1 MDIRNIKRVV
11 SGVASD
17 EEKRSV
23 TDWVAG
29 NEERQRFLE
38 DAGRFYASEMPDE
51 REVACRTDKM
61 WRETFGWRRKNRM
74 FSFRWIAVASAAVVA
89 GVFFFA
95 DLRLKKSAESDGSAL
110 QPLVAAVQLVL
121 PDGRCYELTDEGTVQ
136 EIVAV
141 AEKRDAF
148 DSHEQRLSADTVIVP
163 VVEYGEII
171 VPKGKGYTL
180 RLADRSVVTLN
191 AESRIK
197 FPTRFTEAERRIVLN
212 GEAYFDVAHDEAHP
226 FVVEFAEGA
235 VRVLGTEFNVKAY
248 EGQHTCATL
257 VEGRVEVLAAD
268 ETVVLQPG
276 ELCEILPDGLSVC
289 EADLMSVLSWKN
301 GEFVFKEAS
310 WQQVAEELE
319 RWYDVEM
326 VYDIAEMA
334 DMKLH
339 IYMERPETL
348 AEALEV
354 IARIVRFDY
363 SVQGRKVI
371 IKKR

>member
-17 EEKRSV
+17 EEERNV
-23 TDWVAG
+23 TAWVAG

-38 DAGRFYASEMPDE
+38 DARRFYASEMPDE
-51 REVACRTDKM
+51 QEVACRTEKM
-61 WRETFGWRRKNRM
+61 WRETFGWRRKKRIPV
-74 FSFRWIAVASAAVVA
+74 FRWIAVASAAVVA

-95 DLRLKKSAESDGSAL
+95 DLRWKGSADGSAS

-141 AEKRDAF
+141 AEKRDTP
-148 DSHEQRLSADTVIVP
+148 DLPEQRLPADTAVAP
-163 VVEYGEII
+163 AVEYGEII

-197 FPTRFTEAERRIVLN
+197 FPTLFTEAERRIVLS
-212 GEAYFDVAHDEAHP
+212 GEAYFDIAHDEAHP
-226 FVVEFAEGA
+226 FVVEFADGA
-235 VRVLGTEFNVKAY
+235 VRVLGTEFNVRAY

-257 VEGRVEVLAAD
+257 VEGRVEVLTAD

-310 WQQVAEELE
+310 WQQVAKELE

-326 VYDIAEMA
+326 VYDTAEMA

-354 IARIVRFDY
+354 IARLAHFDY
-363 SVQGRKVI
+363 SVQNRKVI

>member
-1 MDIRNIKRVV
+1 
-11 SGVASD
+11 
-17 EEKRSV
+17 
-23 TDWVAG
+23 
-29 NEERQRFLE
+29 
-38 DAGRFYASEMPDE
+38 
-51 REVACRTDKM
+51 
-61 WRETFGWRRKNRM
+61 
-74 FSFRWIAVASAAVVA
+74 VA

-95 DLRLKKSAESDGSAL
+95 DLRLKKSVDSDGSAL

-141 AEKRDAF
+141 AEKRNAF
-148 DSHEQRLSADTVIVP
+148 DSHEQQFSADTTVAP

-180 RLADRSVVTLN
+180 KLADRSVVTLN

-212 GEAYFDVAHDEAHP
+212 GEAYFDVARDEAHP

-235 VRVLGTEFNVKAY
+235 VRVLGTEFNIKAY

-276 ELCEILPDGLSVC
+276 ELCEILPEGLSVC
-289 EADLMSVLSWKN
+289 EADLMSVLAWKN

-326 VYDIAEMA
+326 VYDVAEMA

-354 IARIVRFDY
+354 IARIARFDY

-371 IKKR
+371 INKR

>member
-23 TDWVAG
+23 TDWLTD

-38 DAGRFYASEMPDE
+38 DARRFYASEMPDE
-51 REVACRTDKM
+51 QEVACRTDKM
-61 WRETFGWRRKNRM
+61 WRETFGWRRKKRM
-74 FSFRWIAVASAAVVA
+74 PAFRWIAVASAAVVA

-95 DLRLKKSAESDGSAL
+95 DLRWKESAQPDGSAS
-110 QPLVAAVQLVL
+110 QPLIAAVQLVL
-121 PDGRCYELTDEGTVQ
+121 PDGRRYELTDEGTVQ

-141 AEKRDAF
+141 VEKRDAL
-148 DSHEQRLSADTVIVP
+148 DSHEHQLSADTAVAP
-163 VVEYGEII
+163 AVEYGEII

-180 RLADRSVVTLN
+180 KLADKSVVTLN

-197 FPTRFTEAERRIVLN
+197 FPTFFMEAERRIVLS
-212 GEAYFDVAHDEAHP
+212 GEAYFDVARDEAHP

-268 ETVVLQPG
+268 ETVVLRPG
-276 ELCEILPDGLSVC
+276 ELCEIGSDGLSVC
-289 EADLMSVLSWKN
+289 EADLMSVLAWKN

-326 VYDIAEMA
+326 VYDAAEMA

-354 IARIVRFDY
+354 IARLAHFDY
-363 SVQGRKVI
+363 SVQDRKVI
-371 IKKR
+371 IQKR